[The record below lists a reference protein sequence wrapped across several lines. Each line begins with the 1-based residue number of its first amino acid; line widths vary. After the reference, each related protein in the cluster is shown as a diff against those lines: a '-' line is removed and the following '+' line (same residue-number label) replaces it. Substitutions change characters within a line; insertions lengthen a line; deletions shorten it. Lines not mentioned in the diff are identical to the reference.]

1 MPDEAAEAIEVVPE
15 EQSLLLLAG
24 LIGIEF
30 AALLSL
36 LVWMR

>member
-1 MPDEAAEAIEVVPE
+1 MADEAADAVEVVSE
-15 EQSLLLLAG
+15 EQSLLLLLG